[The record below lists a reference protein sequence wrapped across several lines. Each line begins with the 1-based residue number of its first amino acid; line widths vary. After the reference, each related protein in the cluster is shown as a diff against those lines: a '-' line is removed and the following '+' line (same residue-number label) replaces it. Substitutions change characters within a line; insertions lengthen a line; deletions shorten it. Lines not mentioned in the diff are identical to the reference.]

1 MLVYID
7 HTKDDEE
14 FNSTREYAYVYE
26 YNDYDGDFE
35 YEEKSNSD
43 SNDYEISYET
53 CEEDYLVP

>member
-14 FNSTREYAYVYE
+14 FNSHREYAYVYE
-26 YNDYDGDFE
+26 Y
-35 YEEKSNSD
+35 EEKSSTDTNT
-43 SNDYEISYET
+43 YEITYET